1 MSVGNLKT
9 SGQKGNNWTWQY
21 KMLRTLGDILN
32 INIINNNGVARSVL
46 MTRISSSTSIGVNA
60 YSFSVANTGS
70 VNGTVEG
77 TILKPGEVVNF
88 DAGNNNYFAV
98 GTIQIDGTG
107 TDLLVTAVV

>member
-21 KMLRTLGDILN
+21 KMLRTLGDLLN
-32 INIINNNGVARSVL
+32 INNGVTRSVIV
-46 MTRISSSTSIGVNA
+46 TRISSSTVIGADA

-88 DAGNNNYFAV
+88 DAGNNNYFLA
-98 GTIQIDGTG
+98 GTISVDGTG

>member
-21 KMLRTLGDILN
+21 KMLRTLGDLLN
-32 INIINNNGVARSVL
+32 INIGVTRSVL
-46 MTRISSSTSIGVNA
+46 ITRISSSTSLGVDT

-88 DAGNNNYFAV
+88 DAGNNNYFAA
-98 GTIQIDGTG
+98 GTIQIVGTG